1 MGNMLKFCDIYFAN
15 SEKKENRLCM
25 WYKKE
30 NAREAGGFHLKVKIF
45 LKITLSPFL
54 DFREKWLTG

>member
-1 MGNMLKFCDIYFAN
+1 MLKFCDIYFAN
-15 SEKKENRLCM
+15 SEKKKTDFAFD
-25 WYKKE
+25 KKKG